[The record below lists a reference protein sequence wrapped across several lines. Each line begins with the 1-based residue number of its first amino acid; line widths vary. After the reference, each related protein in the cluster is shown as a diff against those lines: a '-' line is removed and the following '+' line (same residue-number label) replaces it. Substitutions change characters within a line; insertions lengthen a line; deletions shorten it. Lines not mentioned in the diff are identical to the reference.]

1 VRGNPQ
7 LAAVRNSPPSPLSL
21 REREKK
27 GLRQDC
33 IPANI
38 RGTDPFLT
46 TTLRCK
52 HQLLNSSAMLNFSDI
67 SIRRGTRVLF
77 EKATFN
83 LFRGEKIGITGENGA
98 GKSTLLSLVRGEITP
113 EAGSFDMPS
122 NLAVA
127 HVAQELSA
135 SDAPAIEFVLD
146 GDPELRAIEAQIAQ
160 AEAADDGNRLAE
172 LYGQYDA
179 IGGYHA
185 RSRAGTLLH
194 GLGFTTA
201 DEQRAVRDFSGG
213 WRVRL
218 NVAKALM
225 CRSDLLLLDEPT
237 NHLDLDAVMW
247 LEKWLQDYRGTILLI
262 AHDRDFLDSICNR
275 IVNIERGKAE
285 AYRGNY
291 SDFEETRAIRLAQ
304 TQALFV
310 RQQREVKHIE
320 SFINRFK
327 AQASKAR
334 QAQSRIKAL
343 ERMQRIAPAHVDT
356 EFTFSFQEPLKLPRP
371 LLTVENQS
379 VGYGDTPLVEKIN
392 FTIAPGAR
400 IALLGHNGAG
410 KSTVI
415 KMLAGELP
423 SLSGERTESKDLRI
437 GYFAQHQLEQ
447 LDDKASPLLHLRRLG
462 GPAGEKAP
470 EQDLR
475 DFLGTFGFRGDRV
488 FEAIGPFSG
497 GEKARLVLA
506 LLSFLKPNLL
516 LLDEPTNHLD
526 LEMRQAL
533 ALALQDYSGAV
544 LMVSHDRHLLR
555 TVVDEFYIVADGRA
569 TPFDGDLEDYAKWA
583 AAHPKDAAQES
594 KAKPVAAKPA
604 AKESKEARE
613 QRKRDEAEQRG
624 KIAPLKADIAKLDKQ
639 LAQLHQQLAGVET
652 KLAAPDIYD
661 AAKKAQLRELL
672 EQQTKL
678 KRDIDQTESA
688 WLEVT
693 ETLERLA
700 TNSAE

>member
-1 VRGNPQ
+1 
-7 LAAVRNSPPSPLSL
+7 
-21 REREKK
+21 
-27 GLRQDC
+27 
-33 IPANI
+33 
-38 RGTDPFLT
+38 
-46 TTLRCK
+46 
-52 HQLLNSSAMLNFSDI
+52 MLNFSDL
-67 SIRRGTRVLF
+67 SIRRGPRVLF

-98 GKSTLLSLVRGEITP
+98 GKSTLLALVRGEFQP
-113 EAGSFDMPS
+113 ETGTFEMPG

-135 SDAPAIEFVLD
+135 SEAAAIEFVLD
-146 GDPELRAIEAQIAQ
+146 GDAELRSVEQQIAE
-160 AEAADDGNRLAE
+160 AEAADDGHRLAE
-172 LYGQYDA
+172 LYGHYDA

-194 GLGFTTA
+194 GLGFTSE
-201 DEQRAVRDFSGG
+201 DEQRPVRDFSGG

-237 NHLDLDAVMW
+237 NHLDLDAVLW
-247 LEKWLQDYRGTILLI
+247 LERWLQDYRGTILLI

-291 SDFEETRAIRLAQ
+291 SDFEVTRAAKLAQ
-304 TQALFV
+304 NQALYV

-356 EFTFSFQEPLKLPRP
+356 EFTFSFLEPIKLPRP
-371 LLTVENQS
+371 LLTVEDQA

-415 KMLAGELP
+415 KMLAGELA
-423 SLSGERTESKDLRI
+423 SLGGERTEAKDIRI

-447 LDDKASPLLHLRRLG
+447 LNEKESPLAHLRRLG
-462 GPAGEKAP
+462 GPQGAKAP

-506 LLSFLKPNLL
+506 LLSYLRPNLL

-555 TVVDEFYIVADGRA
+555 TVIDEFYIVADGLA

-583 AAHPKDAAQES
+583 TNNPKDT
-594 KAKPVAAKPA
+594 AAKQTNA
-604 AKESKEARE
+604 AKIKETVAKESEETRK
-613 QRKRDEAEQRG
+613 QRKRDEAEQRNR
-624 KIAPLKADIAKLDKQ
+624 IAPLRAELAKLDKELVQ
-639 LAQLHQQLAGVET
+639 LQKKLSDVET

-661 AAKKAQLRELL
+661 AAQKTRLRELL
-672 EQQTKL
+672 DEQTRL
-678 KRDIDQTESA
+678 KRSIDQVESA
-688 WLEVT
+688 WLEST
-693 ETLERLA
+693 ETLEALSNA
-700 TNSAE
+700 AG

>member
-1 VRGNPQ
+1 
-7 LAAVRNSPPSPLSL
+7 
-21 REREKK
+21 
-27 GLRQDC
+27 
-33 IPANI
+33 
-38 RGTDPFLT
+38 
-46 TTLRCK
+46 
-52 HQLLNSSAMLNFSDI
+52 MLNFSDI

-113 EAGSFDMPS
+113 ETGSFDMPG

-146 GDPELRAIEAQIAQ
+146 GDTELRAIEAEIAA
-160 AEAADDGNRLAE
+160 AEIADDGHKLAE
-172 LYGQYDA
+172 LYGNYDA

-185 RSRAGTLLH
+185 RSRAATLLH
-194 GLGFTTA
+194 GLGFTSE
-201 DEQRAVRDFSGG
+201 DERRAVRDFSGG

-237 NHLDLDAVMW
+237 NHLDLDAVIW

-275 IVNIERGKAE
+275 IVNLEHGKAD

-291 SDFEETRAIRLAQ
+291 SDFEETRAATLAQ
-304 TQALFV
+304 NQALYV

-356 EFTFSFQEPLKLPRP
+356 EFTFSFLEPLKLPRP
-371 LLTVENQS
+371 LLTVEDQS
-379 VGYGDTPLVEKIN
+379 VGYGETPLVEKIN

-415 KMLAGELP
+415 KMLAGELT
-423 SLSGERTESKDLRI
+423 SLTGERTEAKDLRI

-447 LDDKASPLLHLRRLG
+447 LNEKESPLAHLRRLG
-462 GPAGEKAP
+462 GPAAAKAP

-506 LLSFLKPNLL
+506 LLSYLRPNLL

-583 AAHPKDAAQES
+583 ASHPKDAAAKDAKTA
-594 KAKPVAAKPA
+594 KAQAKAEVIKEAVP
-604 AKESKEARE
+604 KESEEVRK
-613 QRKRDEAEQRG
+613 QRKREEAEQRNR
-624 KIAPLKADIAKLDKQ
+624 IAPLKAELAKLDKQ
-639 LAQLHQQLAGVET
+639 LATQQKKLAEVEL

-661 AAKKAQLRELL
+661 AAKKTQLRILL
-672 EQQTKL
+672 DEQINL
-678 KRDIDQTESA
+678 KRDIDSTESA
-688 WLEVT
+688 WLQISEQ
-693 ETLERLA
+693 LEQFA
-700 TNSAE
+700 AE

>member
-1 VRGNPQ
+1 
-7 LAAVRNSPPSPLSL
+7 
-21 REREKK
+21 
-27 GLRQDC
+27 
-33 IPANI
+33 
-38 RGTDPFLT
+38 
-46 TTLRCK
+46 
-52 HQLLNSSAMLNFSDI
+52 MLNFSDI
-67 SIRRGTRVLF
+67 SIRRGPRVLF

-83 LFRGEKIGITGENGA
+83 LYRGEKIGITGENGA
-98 GKSTLLSLVRGEITP
+98 GKSTLLAMVRGEVQP
-113 EAGSFDMPS
+113 ETGNFEMPG

-135 SDAPAIEFVLD
+135 SDAAAIEFVLD
-146 GDPELRAIEAQIAQ
+146 GDAELRDIEAEIAA
-160 AEAADDGNRLAE
+160 AEAADDGHTLAE
-172 LYGQYDA
+172 LYGNYDA

-185 RSRAGTLLH
+185 RSRAATLLH
-194 GLGFTTA
+194 GLGFTSA
-201 DEQRAVRDFSGG
+201 DEQRPVRDFSGG

-237 NHLDLDAVMW
+237 NHLDLDAVLW

-275 IVNIERGKAE
+275 IVNIENGKADD
-285 AYRGNY
+285 YRGNY
-291 SDFEETRAIRLAQ
+291 SDFEETRAAKLAQ
-304 TQALFV
+304 NQALYV

-320 SFINRFK
+320 SFITRFK

-356 EFTFSFQEPLKLPRP
+356 EFTFSFLEPYKLPRP
-371 LLTVENQS
+371 LLAVEDQS
-379 VGYGDTPLVEKIN
+379 AGYGAPLVEKIN
-392 FTIAPGAR
+392 FTLAPGAR

-415 KMLAGELP
+415 KMLAGELV
-423 SLSGERTESKDLRI
+423 SQTGDRTEAKDLRI

-447 LDDKASPLLHLRRLG
+447 LNVKESPLEHLRRLS
-462 GPAGEKAP
+462 GPVAAKVP

-506 LLSFLKPNLL
+506 LLSYLRPNLL
-516 LLDEPTNHLD
+516 LLDEPTNNLD

-555 TVVDEFYIVADGRA
+555 TVVDEFYIVADGKA

-583 AAHPKDAAQES
+583 AANPKDAHKSEPRPV
-594 KAKPVAAKPA
+594 KVAAP
-604 AKESKEARE
+604 KESEEARK
-613 QRKRDEAEQRG
+613 QRKRDEAEQRNR
-624 KIAPLKADIAKLDKQ
+624 IAPLRTELAKLDKQ
-639 LAQLHQQLAGVET
+639 LPQLQKKRAEVEQ
-652 KLAAPDIYD
+652 KLAAPDIYEP
-661 AAKKAQLRELL
+661 ASKSKLRELL
-672 EQQTKL
+672 DEQTRL
-678 KRDIDQTESA
+678 KREIDKVETTWLEITES
-688 WLEVT
+688 
-693 ETLERLA
+693 LERYA
-700 TNSAE
+700 NNSAE

>member
-1 VRGNPQ
+1 
-7 LAAVRNSPPSPLSL
+7 
-21 REREKK
+21 
-27 GLRQDC
+27 
-33 IPANI
+33 
-38 RGTDPFLT
+38 
-46 TTLRCK
+46 
-52 HQLLNSSAMLNFSDI
+52 MLNFSDI

-77 EKATFN
+77 EKAAFN
-83 LFRGEKIGITGENGA
+83 LFRGEKIGITGANGT
-98 GKSTLLSLVRGEITP
+98 GKSTLLALVRGDLTP
-113 EAGSFDMPS
+113 ETGSFDMPS

-135 SDAPAIEFVLD
+135 SDDAAIEFVLD
-146 GDPELRAIEAQIAQ
+146 GDTELRVIEKQIAV

-172 LYGQYDA
+172 LYGSYDA

-185 RSRAGTLLH
+185 RSRAATLLH

-201 DEQRAVRDFSGG
+201 DEQRPVRDFSGG

-218 NVAKALM
+218 NVAQALM

-247 LEKWLQDYRGTILLI
+247 LERWLQDYRGTLLLI
-262 AHDRDFLDSICNR
+262 AHDRDFLDQICNR
-275 IVNIERGKAE
+275 IVNIEQGKADV
-285 AYRGNY
+285 YRGNY
-291 SDFEETRAIRLAQ
+291 SDFEDARAAKLAQ
-304 TQALFV
+304 NQALFV

-343 ERMQRIAPAHVDT
+343 ERMQRIAPAHVDS
-356 EFTFSFQEPLKLPRP
+356 EFTFSFLEPHKLPRP
-371 LLTVENQS
+371 LLTIENQAT
-379 VGYGDTPLVEKIN
+379 GYGDVALVEKIN

-415 KMLAGELP
+415 KLLAGELP
-423 SLSGERTESKDLRI
+423 ALCGERTEAKDLRM

-447 LDDKASPLLHLRRLG
+447 LKENESPLEHLRSLG
-462 GPAGEKAP
+462 GPAAAKAP

-506 LLSFLKPNLL
+506 LLSYLRPNLL

-583 AAHPKDAAQES
+583 ANNPQNAT
-594 KAKPVAAKPA
+594 
-604 AKESKEARE
+604 AKEAKIARVVAPKECEEDRK
-613 QRKRDEAEQRG
+613 QRKRAEAEHRNRS
-624 KIAPLKADIAKLDKQ
+624 APLKAELGKLDKQ
-639 LAQLHQQLAGVET
+639 LASLQKKRAEVEQ
-652 KLAAPDIYD
+652 KLAAADIYD
-661 AAKKAQLRELL
+661 AANKSRLRELL
-672 EQQTKL
+672 DEQTTV
-678 KRDIDQTESA
+678 KRDLDKAETT
-688 WLEVT
+688 WLEIT
-693 ETLERLA
+693 EALERYA
-700 TNSAE
+700 APSAGSDTE

>member
-1 VRGNPQ
+1 
-7 LAAVRNSPPSPLSL
+7 
-21 REREKK
+21 
-27 GLRQDC
+27 
-33 IPANI
+33 
-38 RGTDPFLT
+38 
-46 TTLRCK
+46 
-52 HQLLNSSAMLNFSDI
+52 MLNFSDI

-83 LFRGEKIGITGENGA
+83 LFRGEKIGITGENGS
-98 GKSTLLSLVRGEITP
+98 GKSTLLALVRGEITP
-113 EAGSFDMPS
+113 ETGSFDMPG

-146 GDPELRAIEAQIAQ
+146 GDTELRSIERQIAA
-160 AEAADDGNRLAE
+160 AEVKDDGHRLAE
-172 LYGQYDA
+172 LYGHYDA

-185 RSRAGTLLH
+185 RSRAATLLH
-194 GLGFTTA
+194 GLGFSSA
-201 DEQRAVRDFSGG
+201 DEQRAVREFSGG

-237 NHLDLDAVMW
+237 NHLDLDAVLW
-247 LEKWLQDYRGTILLI
+247 LEQWLQDYRGTLLLI
-262 AHDRDFLDSICNR
+262 AHDRDFLDQICNR
-275 IVNIERGKAE
+275 IVNIEHGLAE

-291 SDFEETRAIRLAQ
+291 SDFEAARAARLAQ
-304 TQALFV
+304 NQALYL

-320 SFINRFK
+320 SFIARFR

-343 ERMQRIAPAHVDT
+343 ERLQRIAPAHVDT
-356 EFTFSFQEPLKLPRP
+356 EFTFSFLEPHKLPRP
-371 LLTVENQS
+371 LLTIEDQAT
-379 VGYGDTPLVEKIN
+379 GYDDTPLVEKIN

-410 KSTVI
+410 KSTVM

-423 SLSGERTESKDLRI
+423 ALSGERTEAKDLRI

-447 LDDKASPLLHLRRLG
+447 LNDKESPLAHLRRLG
-462 GPAGEKAP
+462 GPAADKAP

-475 DFLGTFGFRGDRV
+475 DFLGSFGFRGDRV

-506 LLSFLKPNLL
+506 LLSYLRPNLL

-555 TVVDEFYIVADGRA
+555 TVVDEFFIVADGHA
-569 TPFDGDLEDYAKWA
+569 TPFDGDLDDYARWA
-583 AAHPKDAAQES
+583 ASHPKDIS
-594 KAKPVAAKPA
+594 
-604 AKESKEARE
+604 SKEIKAIKETAPRE
-613 QRKRDEAEQRG
+613 SEESRKQRKRNAAEQRNRL
-624 KIAPLKADIAKLDKQ
+624 APLKAELSKLDTQ
-639 LAQLHQQLAGVET
+639 LAQLQKKLSNVELLLAARDIYDPANKSRLHELLDQQTQLKRDLSGVET
-652 KLAAPDIYD
+652 AWLNATEI
-661 AAKKAQLRELL
+661 L
-672 EQQTKL
+672 EQLTG
-678 KRDIDQTESA
+678 
-688 WLEVT
+688 
-693 ETLERLA
+693 
-700 TNSAE
+700 